1 MTTNGLGWLPTS
13 DSGSGKVDPILSSGR
28 LIGARQ
34 DIADKLPW
42 PRRAMSLGSTSMRLF
57 HFSETLGLSKFIPR
71 PVETPV
77 ARPVGY
83 EWLNGPLV
91 WAINEAHSF
100 LYLFPRNCP
109 RILLWETART
119 TDDDRLRWMGE
130 TDAWVVAYIEAHW
143 EERLERS
150 TVFRYELPPISFE
163 DVGEIGMW
171 ISRSE
176 VNTLEVVCLADLRG
190 ALKSA
195 SVELRI
201 MESLTWLRPAW
212 ESTIHASGIR
222 LRNAIGW
229 GEPGWPHSQS

>member
-1 MTTNGLGWLPTS
+1 MALVS
-13 DSGSGKVDPILSSGR
+13 Y
-28 LIGARQ
+28 A
-34 DIADKLPW
+34 
-42 PRRAMSLGSTSMRLF
+42 MRLF
-57 HFSETLGLSKFIPR
+57 HFSETVGLSKFTPR
-71 PVETPV
+71 PVETIV
-77 ARPVGY
+77 ERPVGY

-91 WAINEAHSF
+91 WAIDEAHSF

-130 TDAWVVAYIEAHW
+130 TEARVVAYIEAQW
-143 EERLERS
+143 EERLENAN
-150 TVFRYELPPISFE
+150 VFRYELPPISFE

-171 ISRSE
+171 VSRTE
-176 VNTLEVVCLADLRG
+176 VDPLEVVCLADLRVG
-190 ALKSA
+190 LERA

-201 MESLTWLRPAW
+201 VDSLTWLRPAW

-229 GEPGWPHSQS
+229 GEPGWPHSRS